1 MDTTNNDENFPL
13 DKAPAVNVEVFP
25 PDTRLTPCVEEMV
38 SNASRNMLHA
48 ALKRME
54 HTAPAKLANVKTIT
68 FRQHFVT
75 VPAALE
81 LTLDFED

>member
-13 DKAPAVNVEVFP
+13 DKTPAVNVEVFP
-25 PDTRLTPCVEEMV
+25 LDTRLTPCVEEMV

-54 HTAPAKLANVKTIT
+54 HTDPAKLANVKTIT

-75 VPAALE
+75 VSAALE